1 MTGAEIR
8 EWRERL
14 GQSRA
19 WVGEKCGVSARTV
32 EAWEQGVRQPGGSAL
47 LLLERLVAENELK
60 EDKDDDG
67 RDF

>member
-8 EWRERL
+8 AWRERL

-19 WVGEKCGVSARTV
+19 WVGEQCGVSARTV

-47 LLLERLVAENELK
+47 LLLQRLVAENVPDENK
-60 EDKDDDG
+60 EEDG
-67 RDF
+67 GNS